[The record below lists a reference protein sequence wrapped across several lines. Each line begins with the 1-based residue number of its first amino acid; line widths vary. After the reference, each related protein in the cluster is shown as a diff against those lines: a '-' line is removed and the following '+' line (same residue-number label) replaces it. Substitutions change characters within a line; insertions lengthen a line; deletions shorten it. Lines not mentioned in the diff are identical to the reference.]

1 MGSIRVSLER
11 TGGIAGY
18 LDCFPKI
25 TGSYAQKKE
34 KKGKV
39 NWSDENNTLVNT
51 LAISH
56 VFFPG
61 PGDVPFF
68 LWMAC
73 RTCLTIPPVN

>member
-25 TGSYAQKKE
+25 TGSYAHNVV

-56 VFFPG
+56 VFFRVQG
-61 PGDVPFF
+61 MSLSSYGWLVG
-68 LWMAC
+68 LVS
-73 RTCLTIPPVN
+73 LSLQ